1 MRNNMKEFDVI
12 IKPILSEKS
21 YADIANKKY
30 TFQVRLDANKT
41 EIKKAVEKV
50 FGVKVEKVNTTIIRG
65 KLKRQGKTQ
74 GYTSDYKKAYVT
86 LSQDSKSIEFFDSL
100 S

>member
-1 MRNNMKEFDVI
+1 MKAVDVI

-21 YADIANKKY
+21 YADIANKRY
-30 TFQVRLDANKT
+30 TFKVAKDANKV
-41 EIKKAVEKV
+41 EIKKAVEEL
-50 FGVKVEKVNTTIIRG
+50 FGVKVRQVNTSNVNG

-74 GYTSDYKKAYVT
+74 GYTSDWKKAIVT
-86 LSQDSKSIEFFDSL
+86 LTDDSKSIEFFDSL

>member
-1 MRNNMKEFDVI
+1 MKQYDI
-12 IKPILSEKS
+12 ILKPILSEKS

-30 TFQVRLDANKT
+30 TFKVAKSANKV
-41 EIKKAVEKV
+41 EIKKAIEDI
-50 FGVKVEKVNTTIIRG
+50 FGVKVKSVNTANIDG

-86 LSQDSKSIEFFDSL
+86 LTEESKTIEFFDSL

>member
-1 MRNNMKEFDVI
+1 MKEFDVI
-12 IKPILSEKS
+12 IKPLLSEKS

-30 TFQVRLDANKT
+30 TFIVRPDANKT

-50 FGVKVEKVNTTIIRG
+50 FGVKVQNVNTANVNG

-74 GYTSDYKKAYVT
+74 GYTSDYKKAFVT
-86 LSQDSKSIEFFDSL
+86 LTKDSKAIEFFESL

>member
-1 MRNNMKEFDVI
+1 MKEFDII

-30 TFQVRLDANKT
+30 TFEVVKSANKT
-41 EIKKAVEKV
+41 EIKKAVEQL
-50 FGVKVEKVNTTIIRG
+50 FGVKVKSVNTANIDG

-74 GYTSDYKKAYVT
+74 GYTSNYKKAYVQLT
-86 LSQDSKSIEFFDSL
+86 EDSKTIEFFDSL

>member
-1 MRNNMKEFDVI
+1 MNKYDII
-12 IKPILSEKS
+12 IKPIISEKS
-21 YADIANKKY
+21 MDQSADKKY
-30 TFQVRLDANKT
+30 TFQVALNANKI
-41 EIKKAVEKV
+41 EIKKAVEEV
-50 FGVKVEKVNTTIIRG
+50 FGVKVKSVNTVNVNG

-86 LSQDSKSIEFFDSL
+86 LTADSKAIEFFESL

>member
-1 MRNNMKEFDVI
+1 MKEFDVI
-12 IKPILSEKS
+12 IKPLLSEKS

-30 TFQVRLDANKT
+30 TFIVRPDANKT

-50 FGVKVEKVNTTIIRG
+50 FGVKVEKVNTANVNG

-74 GYTSDYKKAYVT
+74 GYTSDYKKAFVT
-86 LSQDSKSIEFFDSL
+86 LTKDSKAIEFFESL

>member
-1 MRNNMKEFDVI
+1 MKQYDI
-12 IKPILSEKS
+12 ILKPILSEKS

-30 TFQVRLDANKT
+30 TFKVAKSANKV
-41 EIKKAVEKV
+41 EIKKAIEDI
-50 FGVKVEKVNTTIIRG
+50 FGVKVKSVNTANIDG

-86 LSQDSKSIEFFDSL
+86 LTEDSKTIEFFDSL

>member
-1 MRNNMKEFDVI
+1 MKAVDVI

-21 YADIANKKY
+21 YADIANKRY
-30 TFQVRLDANKT
+30 TFKVAKDANKV
-41 EIKKAVEKV
+41 EIKKAVEEL
-50 FGVKVEKVNTTIIRG
+50 FGVKVKQVNTSNVNG

-74 GYTSDYKKAYVT
+74 GYTSDWKKAIVT
-86 LSQDSKSIEFFDSL
+86 LTDDSKSIEFFDSL

>member
-1 MRNNMKEFDVI
+1 MKQFDII
-12 IKPILSEKS
+12 IKPLLSEKS

-30 TFQVRLDANKT
+30 TFVVDKKANKI
-41 EIKKAVEKV
+41 EIKQAVENI
-50 FGVKVEKVNTTIIRG
+50 FGVKVDKVNTANYDG

-74 GYTSDYKKAYVT
+74 GYTSDYKKAYVQ
-86 LSQDSKSIEFFDSL
+86 LKKDSKAIEFFESL

>member
-1 MRNNMKEFDVI
+1 MKAVDVI

-21 YADIANKKY
+21 YADIANKRY
-30 TFQVRLDANKT
+30 TFKVAKDANKV
-41 EIKKAVEKV
+41 EIRNAVEEL
-50 FGVKVEKVNTTIIRG
+50 FGVKVKQVNTSNVNG

-74 GYTSDYKKAYVT
+74 GYTSDWKKAIVT
-86 LSQDSKSIEFFDSL
+86 LTDDSKSIEFFDSL

>member
-1 MRNNMKEFDVI
+1 MKQFDVI
-12 IKPILSEKS
+12 IKPLLSEKTYS
-21 YADIANKKY
+21 EIANKKY
-30 TFQVRLDANKT
+30 AVVVAMDANKT
-41 EIKKAVEKV
+41 EIKKAVEEV
-50 FGVKVEKVNTTIIRG
+50 FGVKVEKVNTTHVKG

-86 LSQDSKSIEFFDSL
+86 LTKDSKSIEFFDSL

>member
-1 MRNNMKEFDVI
+1 MKQFDVI
-12 IKPILSEKS
+12 IKPLLSEKTYS
-21 YADIANKKY
+21 EIANKKY
-30 TFQVRLDANKT
+30 AFVVAMDANKT
-41 EIKKAVEKV
+41 EIKKAVEEV
-50 FGVKVEKVNTTIIRG
+50 FGVKVEKVNTTHVKG

-86 LSQDSKSIEFFDSL
+86 LTKDSKSIEFFDGL

>member
-1 MRNNMKEFDVI
+1 MNTSAKIR
-12 IKPILSEKS
+12 IKVKS
-21 YADIANKKY
+21 
-30 TFQVRLDANKT
+30 
-41 EIKKAVEKV
+41 
-50 FGVKVEKVNTTIIRG
+50 VNTANING

-86 LSQDSKSIEFFDSL
+86 LTADSKAIEFFESL